1 MACPGGGEQLKDA
14 MQMIYGINPLMES
27 LHGDPAGISR
37 IIIAVGRKGPPVDK
51 ILEMASCHGI
61 NVSFQDH
68 AALDR
73 LAGRVAHQGV
83 VGLCRPYT
91 YATLDE
97 IMANSHPA
105 LQGKVILLVD
115 GVTDPQ
121 NLGALIRTAHCFGV
135 SGVVI
140 PAHRAASVTPTVM
153 KASAGALRYTP
164 VAMEANLGQTIDVL
178 KENQYWIYGAEAG
191 ADHDMAAVQ
200 FEGRIGLVV
209 GAEGKGIRPLV
220 KRKCDF
226 LVSMPMVGKI
236 NSLNVSVAAGIMLYA
251 IFRAL
256 KRRE

>member
-1 MACPGGGEQLKDA
+1 
-14 MQMIYGINPLMES
+14 
-27 LHGDPAGISR
+27 
-37 IIIAVGRKGPPVDK
+37 
-51 ILEMASCHGI
+51 
-61 NVSFQDH
+61 
-68 AALDR
+68 
-73 LAGRVAHQGV
+73 
-83 VGLCRPYT
+83 
-91 YATLDE
+91 
-97 IMANSHPA
+97 
-105 LQGKVILLVD
+105 
-115 GVTDPQ
+115 
-121 NLGALIRTAHCFGV
+121 
-135 SGVVI
+135 
-140 PAHRAASVTPTVM
+140 
-153 KASAGALRYTP
+153 

-191 ADHDMAAVQ
+191 AGHDMATVQ